1 MLPVS
6 NLPQQTAPAAGPSL
20 SPESDGPQKPKR
32 ARTSKPKVKTGC
44 HNCKHRRIKCDE
56 KRPACTQCVR
66 SRKECAGYP
75 APPRSARS
83 HEVLAIAPKPL
94 AAAPTP
100 IASAQHGTDIAPRRR
115 QKIRE
120 RERQHLTPPQ
130 TPLPSI
136 NAIAPISIYRPSANL
151 PLATHEGLYFQLF
164 RTHTANELS
173 GYFDSVFWTRTVLQ
187 ECHSDNAIRHAV
199 VALGALYKTLEQ
211 TSESPPGS
219 PSSHDNLSAFDNA
232 MRHWEVAIRQYSE
245 AINALVHMD
254 NQDQR
259 SNRGRLMAS
268 VLLAC
273 FDSFVG
279 DHKQAIVQIQNGL
292 GLLEKLRAERRQSFY
307 VGSEE
312 PVEQELITM
321 FTRLAIQAKSYD
333 MAFHFPQPYVI
344 RLTPQSSD
352 PSSSPPSDAGSSPS
366 SLNPSD
372 IPDRFFT
379 LMEARLTYDKL
390 LEKMLRFTE
399 TLFSYSQAS
408 GANNPMGILP
418 KSLQQYGLSFKG
430 QLDAWA
436 VAFEPILQS
445 RTAPSV
451 THQEKAGIAV
461 LKMFHIMSQILY
473 LMTFSDNESQFDMFQ
488 TQFKTIVDLA
498 LEVVGDEERR
508 AAAKRC
514 PNPEL
519 CQHRQA
525 YRPDIFGGREYT
537 THHIKPSFSADLG
550 IVPPLFVVATKCRNA
565 VTRRQ
570 AIQLLRSSA
579 RREGMWDSE
588 LTARIGHWVTAIE
601 EEPDVLAAA
610 NGWGVPQPSVP
621 TRHGSLEFG
630 ADVPLGPG
638 GNARW
643 DTPQSHRH
651 NSSPGLSR
659 ATPGPVPEDKR
670 VMVRAVD
677 FDLRARFARLQVG
690 TRGIVPGAP
699 DMRSRVTQIHW

>member
-1 MLPVS
+1 
-6 NLPQQTAPAAGPSL
+6 
-20 SPESDGPQKPKR
+20 
-32 ARTSKPKVKTGC
+32 
-44 HNCKHRRIKCDE
+44 
-56 KRPACTQCVR
+56 
-66 SRKECAGYP
+66 
-75 APPRSARS
+75 
-83 HEVLAIAPKPL
+83 
-94 AAAPTP
+94 
-100 IASAQHGTDIAPRRR
+100 
-115 QKIRE
+115 
-120 RERQHLTPPQ
+120 
-130 TPLPSI
+130 
-136 NAIAPISIYRPSANL
+136 
-151 PLATHEGLYFQLF
+151 
-164 RTHTANELS
+164 
-173 GYFDSVFWTRTVLQ
+173 
-187 ECHSDNAIRHAV
+187 
-199 VALGALYKTLEQ
+199 
-211 TSESPPGS
+211 
-219 PSSHDNLSAFDNA
+219 
-232 MRHWEVAIRQYSE
+232 
-245 AINALVHMD
+245 MD

-279 DHKQAIVQIQNGL
+279 DHKQAIVQIQNV
-292 GLLEKLRAERRQSFY
+292 LRH
-307 VGSEE
+307 G
-312 PVEQELITM
+312 I
-321 FTRLAIQAKSYD
+321 
-333 MAFHFPQPYVI
+333 
-344 RLTPQSSD
+344 
-352 PSSSPPSDAGSSPS
+352 
-366 SLNPSD
+366 SLP
-372 IPDRFFT
+372 
-379 LMEARLTYDKL
+379 AAL

-488 TQFKTIVDLA
+488 AQFKTIVDLA
-498 LEVVGDEERR
+498 LEV
-508 AAAKRC
+508 
-514 PNPEL
+514 
-519 CQHRQA
+519 HRQA

>member
-1 MLPVS
+1 
-6 NLPQQTAPAAGPSL
+6 
-20 SPESDGPQKPKR
+20 
-32 ARTSKPKVKTGC
+32 
-44 HNCKHRRIKCDE
+44 
-56 KRPACTQCVR
+56 
-66 SRKECAGYP
+66 
-75 APPRSARS
+75 
-83 HEVLAIAPKPL
+83 
-94 AAAPTP
+94 
-100 IASAQHGTDIAPRRR
+100 
-115 QKIRE
+115 
-120 RERQHLTPPQ
+120 
-130 TPLPSI
+130 
-136 NAIAPISIYRPSANL
+136 
-151 PLATHEGLYFQLF
+151 
-164 RTHTANELS
+164 
-173 GYFDSVFWTRTVLQ
+173 
-187 ECHSDNAIRHAV
+187 
-199 VALGALYKTLEQ
+199 
-211 TSESPPGS
+211 
-219 PSSHDNLSAFDNA
+219 

-498 LEVVGDEERR
+498 LEV
-508 AAAKRC
+508 
-514 PNPEL
+514 
-519 CQHRQA
+519 
-525 YRPDIFGGREYT
+525 
-537 THHIKPSFSADLG
+537 
-550 IVPPLFVVATKCRNA
+550 
-565 VTRRQ
+565 

-699 DMRSRVTQIHW
+699 DMRSRVTQIHCGSTDHAAALRERSSRGSGPRKGWGTDFSSKHVLEFAGKEEYGDDARACRMYLRTAMAVHARDMMTMIKLELGAPEDA